1 MEYPRTQRG
10 YSLLPAK
17 MLGVTGCS
25 VDTVVD
31 MVPSAKE
38 FSLIVF
44 VGPTGDHNDRGMA
57 GASIVGREMSRRL
70 GLEPTLIGVP
80 RPATSDP
87 WDVALP
93 AALPGLTEL
102 KSEHGAAV
110 ERGDVPVLA
119 LPRCAASLATLPNVA
134 LHRPDAVVVWFDAHA
149 DLNTPTTSTTGYLG
163 GLVLSAAIGWWNS
176 GLGSGLAPDRIVLG
190 GSRDLDAP
198 EQRLIDEGT
207 IRLAAGPDLL
217 GALDRYVGNSPV
229 YFHLD
234 CDVLEPGTVPTDYQV
249 PGGLGLDDLA
259 AVARRLCHNEIV
271 GIEVAEFEAA
281 ADPTDLTDYAGPLI
295 DALSPMLATRNA
307 VGER

>member
-1 MEYPRTQRG
+1 MRG
-10 YSLLPAK
+10 VIGRVL
-17 MLGVTGCS
+17 
-25 VDTVVD
+25 DTVVD
-31 MVPSAKE
+31 MVPAAKE

-57 GASIVGREMSRRL
+57 GASIVGRELSRRL
-70 GLEPTLIGVP
+70 GREPVQIGVP

-93 AALPGLTEL
+93 IALPGLTDL
-102 KSEHGAAV
+102 KLEHGAV
-110 ERGDVPVLA
+110 VGRGDVPVLA

-134 LHRPDAVVVWFDAHA
+134 AHRPDAVVVWFDAHA
-149 DLNTPTTSTTGYLG
+149 DLNTPATSTTGYLG
-163 GLVLSAAIGWWNS
+163 GLVLSAAIGWWDS

-198 EQRLIDEGT
+198 EQRLVDEGT
-207 IRLAAGPDLL
+207 VRLAAGPDLL
-217 GALDRYVGNSPV
+217 GALDRYVGDSPV

-234 CDVLEPGTVPTDYQV
+234 CDVLEPGTVPTDYRV

-259 AVARRLCHNEIV
+259 AVAHRLCRNEIV

-281 ADPTDLTDYAGPLI
+281 ADPTDQTDYAGPLI
-295 DALSPMLATRNA
+295 DALSPMLA
-307 VGER
+307 